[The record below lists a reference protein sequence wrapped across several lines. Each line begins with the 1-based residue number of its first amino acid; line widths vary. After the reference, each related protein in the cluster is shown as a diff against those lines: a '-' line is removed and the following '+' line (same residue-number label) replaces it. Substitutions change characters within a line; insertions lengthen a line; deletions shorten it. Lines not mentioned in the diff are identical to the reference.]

1 MFQILLVDD
10 DIEFLRGLGKA
21 IRQHGYDVTEAAD
34 GREAMA
40 RLREKLPDLIVTDIN
55 MPEMDGIEIINELR
69 ARKTPVP
76 VIAISGGGRLPKELL
91 LSSASILGA
100 VETIE
105 KPFEL
110 AALLVTIDRLLTG
123 IPPEAPM
130 PPAH

>member
-1 MFQILLVDD
+1 MSRILVVDD
-10 DIEFLRGLGKA
+10 NTEYRRGLAKA
-21 IRQHGYDVTEAAD
+21 LRHHGYDVTEAAD

-40 RLREKLPDLIVTDIN
+40 RLREVLPDLIITDIN

-69 ARKTPVP
+69 AKDTPVP

-100 VETIE
+100 VETLE

-110 AALLVTIDRLLTG
+110 AALLATLDRLLTG
-123 IPPEAPM
+123 GAE
-130 PPAH
+130 